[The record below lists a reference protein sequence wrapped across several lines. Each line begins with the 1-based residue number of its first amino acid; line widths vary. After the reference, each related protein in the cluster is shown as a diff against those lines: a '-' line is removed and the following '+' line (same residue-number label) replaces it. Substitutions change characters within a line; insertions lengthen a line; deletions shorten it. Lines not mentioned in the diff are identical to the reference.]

1 MTEPKWEK
9 PERLVPHPKL
19 LELMKKT
26 QQLISLENK
35 MMDEVKKVLEEK
47 HKEENGSSS

>member
-9 PERLVPHPKL
+9 PERLIPHPKL

-26 QQLISLENK
+26 QQLISLETSERKPGNS
-35 MMDEVKKVLEEK
+35 EL
-47 HKEENGSSS
+47 SS

>member
-35 MMDEVKKVLEEK
+35 MMDEVKKV
-47 HKEENGSSS
+47 